1 LKSDDDKLE
10 VNFISIVMAKEDIL
24 IVDDTPENLRFLSTL
39 LMKQGYSIR
48 KALSGQMALTA
59 VQTVIP
65 NLILLDIMMPDI
77 DGYEV
82 CEKLKSDPK
91 TSEIPVIFLSAL
103 SDAFD
108 KVKAFSVGGADYIA
122 KPFQF
127 EEVLAR
133 VQNQL
138 ELRAAKIQNQQL
150 NAQLEERVEERTYQ
164 LEITNQ
170 ELRREINER
179 IILQEQLLKMALYDD
194 LTGLPNRVLFIE
206 RLEQALKHTKEHSEE
221 AFAVLFLDCDRFKVV
236 NDSLGHLA
244 GNELLISLAR
254 RLEELLGKYHTVARL
269 GSDEFAIILTNIEN
283 ISSVLLVADRIL
295 RSFSFPFQ
303 LNRQEI
309 FINASIGIALSNLNY
324 ELPEHLLRDAD
335 IAMYRAKTLGKGQY
349 QIFDPEMHDAAV
361 QVLQLENDLRR
372 AIERQEFIVH
382 YQPIIALSTSKIVG
396 FEALVRWD
404 HSQRGMVSPGLFIP
418 VAEETGLINQIG
430 NWVLRESCH
439 QLQQW
444 YQEKLLDYPLFMSVN
459 LSARQFA
466 QADLIEQ
473 IDQIL
478 EETQLNPQNLKLEI
492 TESVLMNN
500 TQSVKGI
507 MQQLRQRR
515 IQLCIDDFGT
525 GYSSLS
531 YLYNFP
537 VDTLKIDRSFIRY
550 LDEKTESLGLIPAIM
565 KIAQTLKM
573 SVIAEGIETSE
584 QLAQLKSLNC
594 EFGQGYLFSKPVDRK
609 KATNLIASNMR

>member
-1 LKSDDDKLE
+1 
-10 VNFISIVMAKEDIL
+10 MAKEDIL

-150 NAQLEERVEERTYQ
+150 NAQLEERVKERTYQ

-244 GNELLISLAR
+244 GNELLIALAR
-254 RLEELLGKYHTVARL
+254 RLEELLGKYNTVARL

-295 RSFSFPFQ
+295 KSFSFPFQ

-324 ELPEHLLRDAD
+324 EVPEHLLRDAD

-466 QADLIEQ
+466 QSDLIEQ

-507 MQQLRQRR
+507 MQQLRQRK

-594 EFGQGYLFSKPVDRK
+594 EFGQGYLFSKPVDPK
-609 KATNLIASNMR
+609 KATNLIASNMW

>member
-1 LKSDDDKLE
+1 
-10 VNFISIVMAKEDIL
+10 MAKEDIL

-150 NAQLEERVEERTYQ
+150 NAQLEERVKERTYQ
-164 LEITNQ
+164 LEIANQ

-244 GNELLISLAR
+244 GNELLIALAR

-295 RSFSFPFQ
+295 KSFSFPFQ

-324 ELPEHLLRDAD
+324 ERPEHLLRDAD

-349 QIFDPEMHDAAV
+349 QIFDPEMHDAAI

-466 QADLIEQ
+466 QSDLIEQ

-507 MQQLRQRR
+507 MQQLRQRK

-550 LDEKTESLGLIPAIM
+550 LDEKTDSLGLIPAIM

-609 KATNLIASNMR
+609 KATNLIASNTR

>member
-1 LKSDDDKLE
+1 
-10 VNFISIVMAKEDIL
+10 MAKEDIL

>member
-1 LKSDDDKLE
+1 
-10 VNFISIVMAKEDIL
+10 MAKEDIL

-466 QADLIEQ
+466 QSDLIEQ